1 VPTPREYR
9 PRALLALTIAC
20 ALIASSCESAV
31 NAYATDQTA
40 ARTKAAQVAT
50 SVQHRFEQPLR
61 DARYGYAR
69 MRIARYALAPSK
81 VEDDTIWT
89 RRVGATREL
98 SAAGRLVDGRYHF
111 AARDVVPMPSA
122 VGESRHFIALDTLAD
137 GDRRWRTQVDQSIG
151 SAMPSDIAAVFTAL
165 MRSAERSADD
175 IRADYRRTMP
185 RTSSAFAQLA
195 TLDSVRTTRLAD
207 GSTLVALGIQ
217 LHPDRIATT
226 YPDFA
231 KFLRKYVSPARYRFT
246 LRDEAAVGVHANDTW
261 FIAEGKNDLVT
272 LRFRSHN
279 GALQPLEGPLR
290 DRPDTL
296 AIHVDASAKFGPFTV
311 GVRDMRGRF
320 VFLQGANERGWDF
333 RFRQAPDWDLP
344 PIAGRLVRSPL
355 NRPFEGSGVHARL
368 SIRRLANG
376 QSVIHRSTEV
386 AVRESA
392 VVRWLGNLGFT
403 AMDDF
408 AGRVEMQE
416 AQFIASAMQAMRQD
430 LGALPASR

>member
-1 VPTPREYR
+1 
-9 PRALLALTIAC
+9 
-20 ALIASSCESAV
+20 
-31 NAYATDQTA
+31 
-40 ARTKAAQVAT
+40 
-50 SVQHRFEQPLR
+50 
-61 DARYGYAR
+61 

-89 RRVGATREL
+89 RRVGSTREL
-98 SAAGRLVDGRYHF
+98 SAAGRLTEGRYQF
-111 AARDVVPMPSA
+111 TARAVVPMPSA
-122 VGESRHFIALDTLAD
+122 VGDSRHFIALDTLAG
-137 GDRRWRTQVDQSIG
+137 GDRRWRTQVDQAIG
-151 SAMPSDIAAVFTAL
+151 SALPQDIAEVFVAL
-165 MRSAERSADD
+165 LRSSERSADA
-175 IRADYRRTMP
+175 IRTDYRRTMP
-185 RTSSAFAQLA
+185 RTSSALAQLA

-217 LHPDRIATT
+217 LHPDRIAAT

-231 KFLRKYVSPARYRFT
+231 KFLRKYVSPSRYRYT
-246 LRDEAAVGVHANDTW
+246 LRDEAVVGVHANDTW
-261 FIAEGKNDLVT
+261 FVAEGDDDLVT

-279 GALQPLEGPLR
+279 GVLQPLEGPLR
-290 DRPDTL
+290 SRPDTL

-333 RFRQAPDWDLP
+333 RFRHPPDWDLP

-355 NRPFEGSGVHARL
+355 NRPFEGNGLHARL

-376 QSVIHRSTEV
+376 QSVIHRSTDV

-408 AGRVEMQE
+408 AGRVELQE

-430 LGALPASR
+430 LGAASTPK